1 LISNL
6 SESMFAKLNFL
17 ALIVAFAATNLL
29 CEALRSPL
37 RQLTRSTTRRFS
49 TEDAKSIKETFT
61 SSLNR
66 IVSSVPVTA
75 AALFAG
81 SRIAKAAGEDSSD
94 GLETVTNKVYFD
106 VAIDGK
112 PQGRIVIGL
121 FGKAV
126 PKTVE
131 NFRALCTGEKGVS
144 KSSGKALTY
153 EGSSFHR
160 IIPEF
165 MIQGGDFTRG
175 DGRGGE
181 SIYGRNFPDENFKLQ
196 HKSPGYVS
204 M

>member
-1 LISNL
+1 
-6 SESMFAKLNFL
+6 MFAKLNFL
-17 ALIVAFAATNLL
+17 VLIVALTAINLL

-37 RQLTRSTTRRFS
+37 RQLHSSTRYATRRFS
-49 TEDAKSIKETFT
+49 SQDAKSIRDTFT
-61 SSLNR
+61 ASLSR
-66 IVSSVPVTA
+66 IVSSVPITA
-75 AALFAG
+75 AALLAG
-81 SRIAKAAGEDSSD
+81 SRVAKAADAEAAD
-94 GLETVTNKVYFD
+94 GLETITNKVYFD

-144 KSSGKALTY
+144 QLSGKALTY
-153 EGSSFHR
+153 SGSTFHR

-196 HKSPGYVS
+196 HKTPGYVS